1 VTTPPLTDA
10 TSTAVRDSQTAM
22 LAGLLGN
29 GFDVSQLV
37 QAAALAGIVDT
48 DSQALMDLLPGIA
61 SVRHPGAS
69 TTTVAEFYA
78 ETVSKLAVAASGEEK
93 RGGGLNRTYDSYW
106 KVMVEG
112 WPFQKKG
119 TLTKSGARVGADP
132 VPVEEKLFAG
142 IGDMRVSDVRVSH
155 LTEVL
160 NWCMR
165 RAELNAERAKLRRDA
180 KGLPVAQSNLDGAR
194 RNAVGAMRYFFNAA
208 VSEHVIEHDR
218 NPATRLKK
226 PGKGHGNRRAFTQP
240 EYSELWQTI
249 VSGGDDPAL
258 DALLWETVFITGARR
273 EGLINLSLRDL
284 DSERC
289 SLWLDEKNGDVEEQP
304 ATHDLLERLIA
315 FANSRGSVDGP
326 DPVFA
331 FKTKDARGRPRRIT
345 DRRFDTIHARI
356 QKALPWAARLGVTMH
371 WGRHHAITTIER
383 VSGSEAVAGRFA
395 RHKDTTVTSNYDKAT
410 GSEVCA
416 AVAAM
421 TGTVHP
427 LAVEGW

>member
-1 VTTPPLTDA
+1 MTTLPLDDS
-10 TSTAVRDSQTAM
+10 TSAAVRDSQTAM
-22 LAGLLGN
+22 LATMLGN
-29 GFDVSQLV
+29 GFDISQLV
-37 QAAALAGIVDT
+37 QAAALAGIVDA
-48 DSQALMDLLPGIA
+48 DSEALVELLPSVA
-61 SVRHPGAS
+61 NVRHAASS

-78 ETVSKLAVAASGEEK
+78 ETVSKLAIAASGEEK

-132 VPVEEKLFAG
+132 VPPEEKLFPG
-142 IGDMRVSDVRVSH
+142 IGDMRVADVRVSH

-165 RAELNAERAKLRRDA
+165 RAELNAEWTKLRREA

-194 RNAVGAMRYFFNAA
+194 RNAVGAMRFFFKAA
-208 VSEHVIEHDR
+208 VAEHVIEQDR
-218 NPATRLKK
+218 NPAPTLKK
-226 PGKGHGNRRAFTQP
+226 PRKGHGNRRAFTQT
-240 EYSELWQTI
+240 EYSELWKTI

-258 DALLWETVFITGARR
+258 DALLWETVFVTGARR
-273 EGLINLSLRDL
+273 EGLINLSVRNIDL
-284 DSERC
+284 ARC
-289 SLWLDEKNGDVEEQP
+289 TLWLDEKNGDVEEQP
-304 ATHDLLERLIA
+304 ATHDLLTRLLA
-315 FANSRGSVDGP
+315 FAESRGSVEGP

-331 FKTKDARGRPRRIT
+331 FKTLDSRGRPRRIT

-356 QKALPWAARLGVTMH
+356 QRALPWAARLRVTVH

-395 RHKDTTVTSNYDKAT
+395 RHKDTTVTANYDKAT

-416 AVAAM
+416 AVGAM

-427 LAVEGW
+427 LALEGW